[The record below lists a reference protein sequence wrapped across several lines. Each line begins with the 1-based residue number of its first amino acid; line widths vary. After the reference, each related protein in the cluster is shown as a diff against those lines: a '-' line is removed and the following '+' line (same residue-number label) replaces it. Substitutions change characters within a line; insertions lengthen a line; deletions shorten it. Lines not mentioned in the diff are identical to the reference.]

1 MSKPKKEG
9 KSKAEMEHTTCCCP
23 FCLSSRMMEEVK
35 EQYSGFFTHLRNAR
49 IEVLRGFRTLID
61 ERISSLEEQKKK
73 VTKVKVE

>member
-1 MSKPKKEG
+1 MIDE
-9 KSKAEMEHTTCCCP
+9 A
-23 FCLSSRMMEEVK
+23 K

-61 ERISSLEEQKKK
+61 ERISSLEQQKKK